1 MWPFGPYQLSL
12 IIARRLHRFPAT
24 PNTNGRTLDATGCT
38 FAICLCVYNE
48 EAVIAKK
55 MDDILALQETM
66 EGELEILVYV
76 DAASDGTRT
85 ILEKYKDRIRL
96 FESAER
102 RGKTYGMNLLVSQ
115 TAAVCS

>member
-76 DAASDGTRT
+76 DAAREQGQSSRSTR
-85 ILEKYKDRIRL
+85 IAFVFLSRL
-96 FESAER
+96 NDAER
-102 RGKTYGMNLLVSQ
+102 L
-115 TAAVCS
+115 TA